1 MYEYIFF
8 WLFLIFFLYSLAYHR
23 GGQSYRTR
31 PLARGVDTAGGDFV
45 DVAQQL
51 TLGCAYWRWG
61 GGA

>member
-31 PLARGVDTAGGDFV
+31 PLARGVDTYHYMAK
-45 DVAQQL
+45 L
-51 TLGCAYWRWG
+51 R
-61 GGA
+61 